1 MPFIELDDF
10 PASIH
15 TDIRDALTKGNDI
28 VITDNVDRTIDEMK
42 AYLNGRYDTANIFNK
57 TGNNRNKYILR
68 LALSI
73 TIYYIFLVHNP
84 RKMTQAILAEYE
96 RALET
101 LEDIQL
107 GNLNP
112 EGLPDPVQEDPDSNS
127 GHGGPVQWG
136 SDDPL
141 TSSY

>member
-1 MPFIELDDF
+1 MPFIELTDF

-15 TDIRDALTKGNDI
+15 TDIRDALTKGDNT
-28 VITDNVDRTIDEMK
+28 VITDNIDRTIDEMK

-57 TGNNRNKYILR
+57 TANDRNKYILR

-84 RKMTQAILAEYE
+84 RKITQVIVDEYE
-96 RALET
+96 RAIET
-101 LEDIQL
+101 LQDIKL

-112 EGLPDPVQEDPDSNS
+112 EGLPLPAETDPPTTS
-127 GHGGPVQWG
+127 GDGGPVQWG
-136 SDDPL
+136 SDEQL

>member
-1 MPFIELDDF
+1 MAFIELEDF

-15 TDIRDALTKGNDI
+15 TEIRDALTKGDDT

-42 AYLNGRYDTANIFNK
+42 AYLNGRYDTVNIFNK

-73 TIYYIFLVHNP
+73 TVYYIFLVHNP
-84 RKMTQAILAEYE
+84 RKMTSVIEKEYE
-96 RALET
+96 KALER
-101 LEDIQL
+101 LEDIKL

-112 EGLPDPVQEDPDSNS
+112 EGLPTPAETDPPTSS
-127 GHGGPVQWG
+127 GDGGPVQWG
-136 SDDPL
+136 SDEPL
-141 TSSY
+141 GYGY